1 MTTAAG
7 RPTPPSCPVVPA
19 TTRPRRATSAARRRP
34 DRHRRQPAAGDPRAR
49 AAGRRARA
57 ASCGPCSRCCGP
69 RGGTWVGW
77 TGEADD
83 APEPFTH
90 DGVSLHPVLV
100 DAPRRC
106 RTTTR
111 ASPTTR
117 CGRCTTTPCATRR
130 TAAPHWDGLPD
141 GQPALR
147 RHPRRGR
154 PRRGDRVDPRLPPA
168 ARARRCCATKRPR
181 PGHRVLL
188 PHPVPAGRAV
198 HAAAVAH
205 RDRRRARRVRPRRL
219 PAGDQRRQLHR
230 RLRRA
235 ARAPARASGR
245 TRSRSTSTSSRP
257 SPPAGPPASARTAT
271 APGSASRRSCCSAST
286 ASTTRRA
293 SASACGRT
301 SRCSTTAPST
311 PSAA

>member
-1 MTTAAG
+1 MRALL
-7 RPTPPSCPVVPA
+7 PLL
-19 TTRPRRATSAARRRP
+19 RAT
-34 DRHRRQPAAGDPRAR
+34 
-49 AAGRRARA
+49 
-57 ASCGPCSRCCGP
+57 
-69 RGGTWVGW
+69 GGTWVGW

-83 APEPFTH
+83 APEPFDLRRRPPAPGAR
-90 DGVSLHPVLV
+90 DGDGGAGLLRGVLQRHAV
-100 DAPRRC
+100 AAVPRRPA
-106 RTTTR
+106 RLDVQR
-111 ASPTTR
+111 PAL
-117 CGRCTTTPCATRR
+117 G
-130 TAAPHWDGLPD
+130 GLPG

-154 PRRGDRVDPRLPPA
+154 ARRGDRVDPRLPPA

-181 PGHRVLL
+181 PRHRLLL

-205 RDRRRARRVRPRRL
+205 RDRRRARRLRPRRL
-219 PAGDQRRQLHR
+219 PAVDQRRQLHR

-235 ARAPARASGR
+235 ARAQRRASAR

-257 SPPAGPPASARTAT
+257 SPPGGPPGSARTAT

-301 SRCSTTAPST
+301 SRCSTTARST
-311 PSAA
+311 PSGA